1 MVDRFLVEVLY
12 IMMTAC
18 AAAYRATC
26 GRSESDD
33 VTGQST
39 GKSIFCL

>member
-1 MVDRFLVEVLY
+1 MIFPCDKSFALVNLIYVVY
-12 IMMTAC
+12 GGSAS
-18 AAAYRATC
+18 